1 MGLSPRWNCSPL
13 RSLGVTALGRTLIP
27 IQRSACDYAEVSLSL
42 CICHRLPQ
50 VAILILTYPLYRS
63 LPGREGHGE
72 VEINLA
78 WYFNADTRNVPFGPV
93 LSWVS
98 EEDRNKSPFTITGH
112 CPPFWPPDFGDNFE
126 NVILH
131 FSMSTQKGLRF
142 ETEALIK
149 PLLLNG
155 ELPYLF
161 VATKS
166 GL

>member
-1 MGLSPRWNCSPL
+1 MGLSPRWLSAPL

-72 VEINLA
+72 VEVNLA
-78 WYFNADTRNVPFGPV
+78 RYFNADTRNVPFGPV

-98 EEDRNKSPFTITGH
+98 EEGRNKSSFTTTEQSRRFVGGV
-112 CPPFWPPDFGDNFE
+112 FGRF
-126 NVILH
+126 LK
-131 FSMSTQKGLRF
+131 MS
-142 ETEALIK
+142 
-149 PLLLNG
+149 
-155 ELPYLF
+155 
-161 VATKS
+161 
-166 GL
+166 

>member
-72 VEINLA
+72 VEVNLA
-78 WYFNADTRNVPFGPV
+78 RYFNADTRNVPFGPV

-112 CPPFWPPDFGDNFE
+112 CPPFWPPVFGDNFE
-126 NVILH
+126 NVIKLGPWCYH
-131 FSMSTQKGLRF
+131 FLTPWGLYDIPNDLGIISTF
-142 ETEALIK
+142 T
-149 PLLLNG
+149 
-155 ELPYLF
+155 Y
-161 VATKS
+161 
-166 GL
+166 

>member
-1 MGLSPRWNCSPL
+1 M
-13 RSLGVTALGRTLIP
+13 
-27 IQRSACDYAEVSLSL
+27 
-42 CICHRLPQ
+42 
-50 VAILILTYPLYRS
+50 
-63 LPGREGHGE
+63 EGHGE
-72 VEINLA
+72 VEVNLA
-78 WYFNADTRNVPFGPV
+78 RYFNADTRNVPFGPV

-98 EEDRNKSPFTITGH
+98 EEGRNKSPFTITGH